1 MRFIGS
7 TTTIIRKK
15 MKLSIHTLVVL
26 SAFAVTTTAF
36 AQSKASPPANYKQQ
50 NLLLAK
56 KKQPVQQS
64 QIAIS
69 NDYSTNP
76 LENHRNYKAHVNAP
90 QPATVVFDVELG
102 NRHRNYKQK
111 NLLTSNGYKEATK
124 RAQDIEQEEL
134 VLK

>member
-1 MRFIGS
+1 MKVI
-7 TTTIIRKK
+7 TTF
-15 MKLSIHTLVVL
+15 VVL
-26 SAFAVTTTAF
+26 SAFAITSTAF
-36 AQSKASPPANYKQQ
+36 AQSRTSPPANYKQQ

-56 KKQPVQQS
+56 KSQPAQQS

-76 LENHRNYKAHVNAP
+76 LENHRNYKTHVNAP
-90 QPATVVFDVELG
+90 QPATVVFDVKLG

-111 NLLTSNGYKEATK
+111 NLLTANGYKEATK
-124 RAQDIEQEEL
+124 QAKDIEQEEL

>member
-1 MRFIGS
+1 LVVQQKLFE
-7 TTTIIRKK
+7 K
-15 MKLSIHTLVVL
+15 MKITIQTLVVL
-26 SAFAVTTTAF
+26 SALAVTTTAF

-50 NLLLAK
+50 NQLIAK
-56 KKQPVQQS
+56 KKQPIQSS

-69 NDYSTNP
+69 NDYATNP
-76 LENHRNYKAHVNAP
+76 LENHRNYKAHLNAP
-90 QPATVVFDVELG
+90 QPATVVFDVKLG

-124 RAQDIEQEEL
+124 QAQDIEQEEL

>member
-15 MKLSIHTLVVL
+15 MKLINTLVAL

-36 AQSKASPPANYKQQ
+36 AQSKSSPPANYKQQ

-56 KKQPVQQS
+56 KSQPAQQS

-90 QPATVVFDVELG
+90 QPTKVVFDVMLG

-111 NLLTSNGYKEATK
+111 NLLTSNGYNEATK
-124 RAQDIEQEEL
+124 RAQDIEREEL

>member
-1 MRFIGS
+1 
-7 TTTIIRKK
+7 
-15 MKLSIHTLVVL
+15 MKLITTVVAL
-26 SAFAVTTTAF
+26 SAFAIATTSF
-36 AQSKASPPANYKQQ
+36 AQSKKTPPANYKQQ

-56 KKQPVQQS
+56 KSQPTQQA

-90 QPATVVFDVELG
+90 QPTTTVFDVALG

-111 NLLTSNGYKEATK
+111 NLLTSNGHREATK